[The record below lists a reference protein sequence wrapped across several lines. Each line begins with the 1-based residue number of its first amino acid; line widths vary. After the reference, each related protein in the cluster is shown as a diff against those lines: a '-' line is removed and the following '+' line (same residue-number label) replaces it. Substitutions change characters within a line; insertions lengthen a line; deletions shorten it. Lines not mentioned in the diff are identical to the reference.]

1 MSDFVYS
8 SIQRKT
14 GQLVEAVKS
23 ICSRENFDVYEFHGP
38 WGSLAVGKNL
48 YCGFQPL
55 ENERY
60 IFAVI
65 GGPVLLFRDNLFLS
79 EGPSTKGTE
88 AIFDK
93 FSQGCLNFH
102 EDLSGPFVLI
112 CVDKSLGRISYVTDM
127 MLFIPVYKYE
137 NENALIVASHVDV
150 AAMISSQT
158 MALDHASLV
167 DFVLNDVVT
176 YPYTAYLNIRQCKP
190 ASVSLF
196 SVSAGRARCENEA
209 TYWEPVETTEFS
221 NIEHAAVVLRR
232 DMQDFVLR
240 VTEGM
245 GEVAQFL
252 SGGEDSRTIAGLL
265 PARLKR
271 DGFLFLDGM
280 NREGR
285 VSSQVAA
292 VYGVNLHIQFR
303 SPDHYAEILP
313 EASRLVGLGHQYSH
327 AHSLGLHALCGLD
340 RYQAVFGG
348 YLSDSL
354 LKGIYTRKIRRFSR
368 MHFLPELYVSGET
381 RTREVSHPVFEQE
394 FCRIVTARR
403 REHFERVSSLR
414 KRSAHEWFT
423 LWPATMR
430 STIPN
435 IYANRRLFRSY
446 EPFLG
451 SRVVKISAGVPVNW
465 KLNRRLFNK
474 AMKPFLKKSAL
485 IMHGD
490 GMFPYHP
497 WWVNTVLRQGVSWYR
512 KFCRKIGIIK
522 GNQGSWTD
530 LKRLV
535 RSDEWNEIF
544 FNNGNAIHI
553 VQDCLSKSNHNGN
566 FDYQKLNIDQKMNF
580 LQLLFSLNRRM

>member
-8 SIQRKT
+8 STQRNT
-14 GQLVEAVKS
+14 GELSEALVS
-23 ICSRENFDVYEFHGP
+23 IYSQDNFDVCEFHGP
-38 WGSLAVGKNL
+38 WGSLAVGKNI
-48 YCGFQPL
+48 YYGFQPI
-55 ENERY
+55 ENARY
-60 IFAVI
+60 IFVVI

-79 EGPSTKGTE
+79 EGPSTKGT
-88 AIFDK
+88 AAVFDK
-93 FSQGCLNFH
+93 FVQGCLNFH

-112 CVDKSLGRISYVTDM
+112 CVDKSRGHISFVTDM
-127 MLFIPVYKYE
+127 MMFIPVYKYE
-137 NENALIVASHVDV
+137 TGNTLIVSSHVDV
-150 AAMISSQT
+150 AARVSSQT
-158 MALDHASLV
+158 KALDHASLV
-167 DFVLNDVVT
+167 DFVLNDVIT

-190 ASVSLF
+190 ASVSVF
-196 SVSAGRARCENEA
+196 TASAGCARCEKEV

-221 NIEHAAVVLRR
+221 NIDHAATVLRQ

-245 GEVAQFL
+245 SEVAHFL
-252 SGGEDSRTIAGLL
+252 SGGEDSRAIAGLL

-271 DGFLFLDGM
+271 DGFLFLDSM

-292 VYGVNLHIQFR
+292 AYGVNLHIQFR

-354 LKGIYTRKIRRFSR
+354 LKGIYTRKIRRLSR

-381 RTREVSHPVFEQE
+381 RTREVSHPFFDQE
-394 FCRIVTARR
+394 LCRIVTSRR
-403 REHFERVSSLR
+403 RDHFERVSSLR

-451 SRVVKISAGVPVNW
+451 RGVVKISAGVPVNW
-465 KLNRRLFNK
+465 KLNRRLFNR
-474 AMKPFLKKSAL
+474 AMKPFLKKSRW

-490 GMFPYHP
+490 GMFPYQP
-497 WWVNTVLRQGVSWYR
+497 WWMNIVLRQGVSWYR
-512 KFCRKIGIIK
+512 KYCRKIGIIK

-535 RSDEWNEIF
+535 RSNEWNEMIF
-544 FNNGNAIHI
+544 ENKDALHI
-553 VQDCLSKSNHNGN
+553 LQNCLSILNNKEN
-566 FDYQKLNIDQKMNF
+566 FDYKKLNIDQKMNF
-580 LQLLFSLNRRM
+580 LQLLFSLNRKI